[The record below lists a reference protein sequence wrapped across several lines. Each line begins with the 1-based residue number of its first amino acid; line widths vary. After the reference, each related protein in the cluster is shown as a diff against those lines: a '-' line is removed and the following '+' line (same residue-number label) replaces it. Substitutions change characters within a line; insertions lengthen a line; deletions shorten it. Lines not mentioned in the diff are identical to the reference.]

1 MSDYRI
7 AKKGKLSFKGESSSS
22 SKKKKKKSKSE
33 TRVDEDVQTEGWTFP
48 RSIEHISGPI
58 MIIFPSSPPSLLY
71 NPSQTTSLVF
81 REFTVPDETKGV
93 KPLIKDRDDSEKD
106 YSDVIKDY
114 EPHETG
120 QVLLANKLVGSST
133 GNPAWSLKTP
143 EGRYLSCDKFGVV
156 SCEKEAIGP
165 TEEWTIVMHDAG
177 VSLQNVFSKY
187 LKIDL
192 NSSSSS
198 SIRTFSARGDS
209 DSIGFC
215 ETFRTKIQWATLSEI
230 MKNEKKKDKE
240 KEKLGEGV
248 EEEFSKKF
256 QSWGGG
262 KVRLNKKNKEE
273 LVRAKKDGKL
283 AEALLDR
290 RAAVKSDKYC
300 K

>member
-1 MSDYRI
+1 MSEYRI

-22 SKKKKKKSKSE
+22 KKKKKKSKSE
-33 TRVDEDVQTEGWTFP
+33 TQVDEDIPTEGWTFP

-81 REFTVPDETKGV
+81 REFTVPDETKGF

-143 EGRYLSCDKFGVV
+143 EGRYLSCDKFGV
-156 SCEKEAIGP
+156 
-165 TEEWTIVMHDAG
+165 WTIVMHDAG